1 MNRNCII
8 YGGGGF
14 IGSHI
19 TDELLKHNYRIT
31 VFDLINSSRKNVRH
45 VLGKIDFIEGD
56 FTNKVDIRKSMK
68 GQDYAI
74 HLVSTTLPSSSN
86 LNPNYD
92 VETNLVTTINFLEEA
107 VKQKIKKVIFISSGG
122 TVYGNPLKI
131 PIKEDHPTDPKCSY
145 GIIKL
150 TIEKYLYLYKE
161 LKGLKYKILRLSN
174 PFGER
179 QNPRLNQ
186 GLIAHLLYRIKHH
199 KTIEIWGDGS
209 VVRDFFYI
217 KDGARAVYK
226 ALVDKS
232 GVDLFNISSSKG
244 YSIKQILEKF
254 RKVLKLEFDVKY
266 TSAREF
272 DVPVNILDNRLAG
285 KILNWKP
292 ETNFDEA
299 LKRTWRHILEN
310 E

>member
-1 MNRNCII
+1 MKNKCII

-19 TDELLKHNYRIT
+19 TDELLKHNYKVT
-31 VFDLINSSRKNVRH
+31 VFDLINSSRKNVKH
-45 VLGKIDFIEGD
+45 VLDKIDFIEGD
-56 FTNKVDIRKSMK
+56 FTNRVEIKKSLK
-68 GQDYAI
+68 GHDFAI

-107 VKQKIKKVIFISSGG
+107 ANQNIKKIIFISSGG
-122 TVYGNPLKI
+122 TIYGNPVKI
-131 PIKEDHPTDPKCSY
+131 PIKEDHPTHPKCSY

-150 TIEKYLYLYKE
+150 TIEKYLHLFKE
-161 LKGLKYKILRLSN
+161 LKGLNYKILRLSN

-186 GLIAHLLYRIKHH
+186 GLIAHLLYRIKH
-199 KTIEIWGDGS
+199 KVPIEIWGDGS
-209 VVRDFFYI
+209 VIRDFFYI
-217 KDGARAVYK
+217 KDGAKAVYK
-226 ALVDKS
+226 ALLDKS
-232 GVDLFNISSSKG
+232 NFDIFNISSGKG
-244 YSIKQILEKF
+244 YSINQILEKF
-254 RKVLKLEFDVKY
+254 RKVLKISFDVKY
-266 TSAREF
+266 TEPRKF
-272 DVPVNILDNRLAG
+272 DVPVNILDNTLAK

-292 ETNFDEA
+292 EINFDEA
-299 LKRTWRHILEN
+299 LKKTWRYILDN